1 MRDEMMDQE
10 NSSTDPGR
18 KGDCEKKD
26 DAGMAMEA
34 CLIQV
39 LESRPE
45 VHIPAG
51 FAARV
56 ASQVPARRPAS
67 LTPTHYGQRAM
78 VVSVV
83 ALLIA
88 LLAWA
93 PRITGHS
100 ALGLALEWIL
110 CAQFASLAYWLGVRR
125 PDRR

>member
-10 NSSTDPGR
+10 NSSSLG
-18 KGDCEKKD
+18 EKKG

-34 CLIQV
+34 RLIEV
-39 LESRPE
+39 LETRPE

-56 ASQVPARRPAS
+56 ASQVPARRPAP
-67 LTPTHYGQRAM
+67 LTRTHYGQRAM

>member
-10 NSSTDPGR
+10 NSSSDSGK
-18 KGDCEKKD
+18 KGDCDKKG
-26 DAGMAMEA
+26 DAGIAMEA
-34 CLIQV
+34 RLIEV
-39 LESRPE
+39 LETRPE

-56 ASQVPARRPAS
+56 AGQVPARRPAS
-67 LTPTHYGQRAM
+67 LTPTHHGQNAM

-83 ALLIA
+83 VLLIA

-93 PRITGHS
+93 PQNAGHS
-100 ALGLALEWIL
+100 ALGVALEWIL

-125 PDRR
+125 QNRR

>member
-10 NSSTDPGR
+10 NSSSHG
-18 KGDCEKKD
+18 EKKD
-26 DAGMAMEA
+26 DAGMAIEA
-34 CLIQV
+34 RLIQV

-45 VHIPAG
+45 VDIPAG

-56 ASQVPARRPAS
+56 ASQIPARRPAS

-93 PRITGHS
+93 PQSTAHS
-100 ALGLALEWIL
+100 ALGVAVEWIL